1 MLAVAVAAF
10 VVAQPAVPPKGELLK
25 FTIDNSKV
33 FPGTVRDVT
42 VYVPAQYDGTTP
54 ACVHVNQDGVQFKA
68 PEVLDQLIAAKQ
80 VPVLVGVF
88 VMHGRVPATDPMT
101 GQDRWNRSFEYDGLG
116 DNYARFLLDELLPHV
131 ETLSTKDGRKI
142 KLSKSGN
149 DRSIGGTSSG
159 AIAAFTAAWE
169 RPDAFTRVLS
179 GIGTYVGIRGGHVYP
194 TLIRKYEPKPL
205 RVYLEDGE
213 NDLNIYAGDWW
224 MANQMMQRSLQFAGY
239 EVKHVWGKGRHS
251 GEALTKQF
259 PEAMAWLWD
268 GWPAVVKTGRGNPDH
283 QKLLKQGKGWELV
296 GEGYGFTEGPAADNA
311 GNVVYCDVPRG
322 VIYKVGPDGKPQPWV
337 TDSKRA
343 SGAAFGRDGRL
354 YTTGPFGVIA
364 YDGAGKPTTI
374 ADGFKGNDLVVLNND
389 TIYVTDP
396 ADKKVWLV
404 KLTGEKKVVD
414 TGLGFA
420 NGLTV
425 TPDQQFLLVAD
436 SRDHW
441 LTSYRIKPD
450 GTLDAKQKFTHLH
463 MPDSAGDS
471 HADGVRCD
479 STGQVYVATRLGV
492 QMCDQPG
499 RVHAIIP
506 TPNRECSNLCFG
518 GPNGDVL
525 YVTAR
530 DKVYRR
536 LVGVTGAKPFS
547 QPVKPPKP
555 GL

>member
-1 MLAVAVAAF
+1 MLAVTAALLL
-10 VVAQPAVPPKGELLK
+10 VAQPAAPPKGELIKLT
-25 FTIDNSKV
+25 FDQSKV

-42 VYVPAQYDGTTP
+42 VYVPAQYDGSTP

-68 PEVLDQLIAAKQ
+68 PEALDRLIAEKK
-80 VPVLVGVF
+80 VPVVIGVF
-88 VMHGRVPATDPMT
+88 VMHGRVPATDPAT

-205 RVYLEDGE
+205 RVFLEDGE

-224 MANQMMQRSLQFAGY
+224 MANQMMLRSLQFAGY
-239 EVKHVWGKGRHS
+239 EVKHEWGKGGHN
-251 GEALTKQF
+251 GQALTKLF
-259 PEAMAWLWD
+259 PEAMEWLWK
-268 GWPAVVKTGRGNPDH
+268 GWPEPVTAGKGSPDMKAVVKG
-283 QKLLKQGKGWELV
+283 GWELV
-296 GEGYGFTEGPAADNA
+296 GSGYQFTEGPAADDA
-311 GNVVYCDVPRG
+311 GNVVFCDVPKG
-322 VIYKVGPDGKPQPWV
+322 VIYKIGSDGKPQPWV

-343 SGAAFGRDGRL
+343 SGCAFGPDGRL

-364 YDGAGKPTTI
+364 YDAAGNPATV
-374 ADGFKGNDLVVLNND
+374 ADGFKGNDLVVLGNGN
-389 TIYVTDP
+389 IYVTDP
-396 ADKKVWLV
+396 GDKKIWLV
-404 KLTGEKKVVD
+404 TATGEKKVVD
-414 TGLGFA
+414 TGFGFA

-450 GTLDAKQKFTHLH
+450 GTLEHKQKYTHLH
-463 MPDSAGDS
+463 MPDSAADS

-479 STGQVYVATRLGV
+479 TQGHVYVATRLGV
-492 QMCDQPG
+492 QFCDQPG
-499 RVHAIIP
+499 RVHGILP
-506 TPNRECSNLCFG
+506 TPNGQCSNLCFG
-518 GPNGDVL
+518 GPKGDMM
-525 YVTAR
+525 YVTAK
-530 DKVYRR
+530 DAVYRR
-536 LVGVTGAKPFS
+536 PVGVTGAKPFG
-547 QPVKPPKP
+547 PPTKPPKP